1 MLFDFEEKKKKPF
14 LALKKTEFFLVQKI
28 VFFQRG

>member
-1 MLFDFEEKKKKPF
+1 MLFDFEEKKNPF

>member
-1 MLFDFEEKKKKPF
+1 MLFDFEEKKKTF

>member
-1 MLFDFEEKKKKPF
+1 MLFDFEEKKKTF
-14 LALKKTEFFLVQKI
+14 LALKAEFFLVQKI

>member
-1 MLFDFEEKKKKPF
+1 MLFDFEEKKKTF
-14 LALKKTEFFLVQKI
+14 FGIKKNRIFLVQKI